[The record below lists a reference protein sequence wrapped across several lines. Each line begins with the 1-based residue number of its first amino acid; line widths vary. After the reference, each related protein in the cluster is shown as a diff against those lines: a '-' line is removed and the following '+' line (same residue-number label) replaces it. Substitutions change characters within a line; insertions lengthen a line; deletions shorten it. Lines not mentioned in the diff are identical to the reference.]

1 MKKLIAIAI
10 FATSAIAANAQNAS
24 STASQTV
31 NLNLSNAIELTFT
44 GTGDKEG
51 ADVNIP
57 FNSVNDYANGVESAS
72 QELRVRSNK
81 DFAVT
86 VKTNAADFSYNG
98 STIPAPQMPVKD
110 VLGIMVTANGT
121 GGTIQAPFSNVGYA
135 SLVSTD
141 QDLID
146 NGKRGGNQ
154 TFAIKYKATPGFAY
168 PAGTYTVDVVYTAT
182 QL

>member
-1 MKKLIAIAI
+1 MKKVIAIAI

-31 NLNLSNAIELTFT
+31 KLNLSNAIELTFT
-44 GTGDKEG
+44 GTGDKTG

-72 QELRVRSNK
+72 QELKVRSNK

-86 VKTNAADFSYNG
+86 VKANASGFTYTG
-98 STIPAPQMPVKD
+98 STTPAPAMPVKD
-110 VLGIMVTANGT
+110 VLGILVNANGT
-121 GGTIQAPFSNVGYA
+121 GGTIASPFSNSTYA
-135 SLVSTD
+135 TLTDKD

-154 TFAIKYKATPGFAY
+154 TFAVKYKATPGFAY
-168 PAGTYTVDVVYTAT
+168 PAGTYAVDVVYTAT